1 MIEEIKKE
9 LLKNHEALISLLM
22 EFGFCHINIR
32 NNEMRFARN
41 ESGGQNI
48 RIKLINNDY
57 LMVTDFVTGDRKDII
72 SYIITEK
79 KTDFKTVLKVI
90 KRLLNLTDDWR
101 TPSNIRP
108 LFGGCYDNIIYK
120 TKSTIKTY
128 NESILDQYLK
138 IGNELWRQDGISLET
153 QRLYDVCFDIENNGI
168 IFPWRNDKGE
178 IIALKSRYNGSP
190 PEGISKYYY
199 PVGGNISSSLF
210 NYSQCYQH
218 LYGNDVIVVESE
230 KACMQ
235 GYTFGCKN
243 IVGLGSNNLSENQA
257 KLLLQL
263 NPERIIIALD
273 EGIETE
279 QIIKNI
285 NLIKSFLVMRD
296 TKILYWDSSIDIDVP
311 LKASPTDMG
320 KEKFE
325 EIMKEQLIE
334 FKE

>member
-1 MIEEIKKE
+1 MIEEIKKQ
-9 LLKNHEALISLLM
+9 LLSDHNALISLLT

-48 RIKLINNDY
+48 RIKLVNNDY
-57 LMVTDFVTGDRKDII
+57 LIVTDFVTGDRKDII

-79 KTDFKTVLKVI
+79 NTDFKTVLKSI
-90 KRLLNLTDDWR
+90 KCLLNLTDDWKTPSKIR
-101 TPSNIRP
+101 TP
-108 LFGGCYDNIIYK
+108 FGCYDKVIYK
-120 TKSTIKTY
+120 TKPVIKTY
-128 NESILDQYLK
+128 DESILDQYLK
-138 IGNELWRQDGISLET
+138 VGNKLWMQDGISLET
-153 QRLYDVCFDIENNGI
+153 QRFYDVCFDIENNGI

-178 IIALKSRYNGSP
+178 IIALKSRYNGNP
-190 PEGISKYYY
+190 PEGIGKYYY

-210 NYSQCYQH
+210 NYSQCYQY
-218 LYGNDVIVVESE
+218 LYGSDVIVVESE

-235 GYTFGCKN
+235 AYTFGYKN

-263 NPERIIIALD
+263 HPDRIIIALD
-273 EGIETE
+273 EGMDTN

-285 NLIKSFLVMRD
+285 NLIKSSSFMRD
-296 TKILYWDSSIDIDVP
+296 IKILYWDSTIDIDVP